1 MSTQSTELLSV
12 DPAMIEKSLIAT
24 WATLNQQS
32 SCGAVTRAAMS
43 NLIIY
48 CDGEEQARHAV
59 EHVAEIV
66 EGHPARVLL
75 LVAEAQADHELSARI
90 AVHYRCISAATQL
103 CGEYV
108 ELHFDPLAMERAAS
122 VVRSLLIGDLP
133 TALWWFS
140 TTPPAL
146 SGAVFGVLA
155 NMVHQIIYDS
165 IGWLQP
171 IRSVRAMARWVKDG
185 ETVVFNLV
193 WRRLKPWRRI
203 LAQTLDPSVSPQ
215 ALAGLE
221 LVELEHG
228 PHALPMAWLLVGW
241 LAARLGWQARS
252 GRAHKDNWIEWEF
265 RSSHAPVVVR
275 IRRYES
281 GPPQIESFKLTWRE
295 VNNNKG
301 HARYRHEGNLLRLD
315 SEGSSLPPAV
325 MPVLNPH
332 IEQMIVAQLAHRAV
346 DTLFQQ
352 AVAVVDTMAKVLT
365 EEV

>member
-1 MSTQSTELLSV
+1 MNTQATELLSI
-12 DPAMIEKSLIAT
+12 DPATIEQSLTAM
-24 WATLNQQS
+24 WATLNQES

-59 EHVAEIV
+59 EHVSEIV

-75 LVAEAQADHELSARI
+75 LVAEADPGNDLTARI
-90 AVHYRCISAATQL
+90 AVHYRCIGAGTQL

-108 ELHFDPLAMERAAS
+108 ELHFDQLAMERAAS

-146 SGAVFGVLA
+146 SGSVFDKLTD
-155 NMVHQIIYDS
+155 MVHQIIYDS

-171 IRSVRAMARWVKDG
+171 IRSVRAMARWVNDG
-185 ETVVFNLV
+185 EHVVFNLV

-203 LAQTLDPSVSPQ
+203 LAQSLDPKVSPQ

-221 LVELEHG
+221 LIELEHG
-228 PHALPMAWLLVGW
+228 PHALPMAWLLIGW
-241 LAARLGWQARS
+241 LAARLGWQPRS
-252 GRAHKDNWIEWEF
+252 GRAHKDNWIEWQF
-265 RSSHAPVVVR
+265 STRHNPVVVR

-281 GPPQIESFKLTWRE
+281 GPPQIDTLKLTWHDGT
-295 VNNNKG
+295 NIKG
-301 HARYRHEGNLLRLD
+301 HALYRHEGKHLRLE
-315 SEGSSLPPAV
+315 SESSTLPPAV

-352 AVAVVDTMAKVLT
+352 SVSVIDTMAKVLT
-365 EEV
+365 EET